1 MPSFDI
7 VSEVD
12 VQEVTNA
19 VDQASREIG
28 QRFDFRGGKSSI
40 AFDKEKKTIKIL
52 ADDELKLRAIHTI
65 MDQKF
70 AKRGI
75 DLQSLKY
82 GAEEAAS
89 GGLIRQSVS
98 LRAGMEKAE
107 AKKIT
112 AAIKELKLKVQAQI
126 QGEQVRVEGKKID
139 DLQEVQ
145 SALQSQQFGFAL
157 QFVNQRS

>member
-112 AAIKELKLKVQAQI
+112 AAIKDLKLKVQAQI

-145 SALQSQQFGFAL
+145 TALQAQQFGFAL